1 MANLEWFPINPL
13 LKENGAFYSLSFE
26 KEADLLKPVALTD
39 ADSPFS
45 QAEVFQRSLNL
56 QTAADLGVVV
66 GNANA
71 NFKSFCFSYEAMMFT
86 DKIVS
91 NPIGGKIYGTRWGA
105 GLRVIL
111 NVTDLKTS
119 ADFKFGALAASAELG
134 LAKVEYR
141 INTIGFNNPA
151 IFKLLP
157 GPGEF
162 NFDTYTKILD
172 AADKVKKY
180 MSENPDKLTPQPFQV
195 YMSTEVNNDAYVTSR
210 SVIFAARCVSNRDT
224 LAEAFSKSNG
234 KYNADLIRGF
244 YAKIGIVDEN
254 SKPSREDRREADDYL
269 EA

>member
-26 KEADLLKPVALTD
+26 KEADVLKPVALT
-39 ADSPFS
+39 ADDQTFS
-45 QAEVFQRSLNL
+45 QSEVFQRSINL

-66 GNANA
+66 GSVNG

-91 NPIGGKIYGTRWGA
+91 TPIGGKIYGTRWGA

-141 INTIGFNNPA
+141 INTIGFNSPE

-162 NFDTYTKILD
+162 NFDTYNKILE
-172 AADKVKKY
+172 AAEMVKKY
-180 MSENPDKLTPQPFQV
+180 MSENVDKLTPQPFQV
-195 YMSTEVNNDAYVTSR
+195 YMSSEVNNDVYVSSR
-210 SVIFAARCVSNRDT
+210 SVIYAARCVSNRET
-224 LAEAFSKSNG
+224 LAEALSKSNG
-234 KYNADLIRGF
+234 KYNSDLIRGF
-244 YAKIGIVDEN
+244 YTKMGILDEN
-254 SKPSREDRREADDYL
+254 SKPSRDDRNEADDYL